1 MLVPRPPFLE
11 VIPRGAPMIINIMH
25 ATGIENFLCN
35 STVYVFMDLVYE
47 LINEKSVL
55 TPLFKFFMRVW
66 NVESLIGLVLFKESA
81 DCLVTH
87 TNYFINYEKKIY
99 GNIIDQDNNPH
110 IILNINRLWFNYI
123 KTIQIFNFF

>member
-1 MLVPRPPFLE
+1 MLVPSPPRLE

-55 TPLFKFFMRVW
+55 TPLFKFFMRV
-66 NVESLIGLVLFKESA
+66 
-81 DCLVTH
+81 
-87 TNYFINYEKKIY
+87 
-99 GNIIDQDNNPH
+99 
-110 IILNINRLWFNYI
+110 
-123 KTIQIFNFF
+123 